1 MSRRNGGIIG
11 PVNTPVGG
19 FVAGVAGGVW
29 RMNDV
34 LTFVSNSQWPKTPEN
49 IENALR
55 FDDDSNDYLNATL
68 GTGGN
73 SKTFTVSFW
82 FKLGLIPSGNSM
94 NTIGTGVDNTND
106 FMIGFSYDSSRTT
119 GIHILARNGSSTRVI
134 DVQTNKKFRDLSAW
148 YHAVIAIDTTQSTS
162 SDRVK
167 IYINGSQET
176 SLLTSTYPDQDTEL
190 RWNSANI
197 HYVGTTR
204 DNQTSATYDGYFAEV
219 VNVDGL
225 ALTPS
230 SFGETN
236 TASGIWTPKKIGQ
249 IANAGTNSFYLNFKD
264 SSNVGKDQSGNG
276 HNFTV
281 NNLTSIDQSTDTCV
295 NNFATMNPL
304 APANISSASEGN
316 LKILQSSSG
325 GSVISTF
332 GFSSGKWYWEVEIDS
347 QVTYTQLAGVIKES
361 KMESA
366 LLSSFNVGANDGGW
380 GYFLQSNTDN
390 GKAFHNN
397 SASSVYTTVSNGD
410 ILNIAVDSDNGK
422 IFFGVN
428 GTYVNSGDPANGTGA
443 VYTNLPTGEN
453 LFPAITNYVGS
464 GTTATM
470 LMNFGNPPF
479 SISSGNSDANGFGNF
494 EYAVPSGYY
503 ALNTSNLNTY
513 G

>member
-11 PVNTPVGG
+11 PTNTPVGG

-295 NNFATMNPL
+295 ENFATLNPNHRGTHL
-304 APANISSASEGN
+304 TDASFSEGN
-316 LKILQSSSG
+316 LKHQGTSSG
-325 GSVISTF
+325 GNYPYSFSTIAA
-332 GFSSGKWYWEVEIDS
+332 SQGKWYAEFKVASDPSTTMIGIASGIADS
-347 QVTYTQLAGVIKES
+347 FLGGTGSAKGYALYGNSGNLFES
-361 KMESA
+361 GSGSSYGSA
-366 LLSSFNVGANDGGW
+366 L
-380 GYFLQSNTDN
+380 
-390 GKAFHNN
+390 
-397 SASSVYTTVSNGD
+397 SVGD
-410 ILNIAVDSDNGK
+410 ILGVAMDLDNNK
-422 IFFGVN
+422 LYFSKN
-428 GTYVNSGDPANGTGA
+428 GTFHNSGDPTSGSTGTGA
-443 VYTNLPTGEN
+443 VS
-453 LFPAITNYVGS
+453 ITAAADNGPGVYHFACGKA
-464 GTTATM
+464 GTATTSIQA
-470 LMNFGNPPF
+470 NFGAPPF
-479 SISSGNSDANGFGNF
+479 TISSGNSDANGFGNF